1 MVAQLANIVANLAV
15 RIDSTPLH
23 LDGLVRAPGALV
35 TKETGESE
43 GRSKAWEASVLEGLE
58 TAFDGLVSM
67 RERGG
72 ARLGALLGDQLKTLA
87 RLCDV
92 VEKSAA
98 AQP

>member
-23 LDGLVRAPGALV
+23 LDGLLRAPGALV
-35 TKETGESE
+35 TKETGEFE
-43 GRSKAWEASVLEGLE
+43 GRSKALEASILEGLE
-58 TAFDGLVSM
+58 TTFDGLIAM
-67 RERGG
+67 RESEG
-72 ARLGALLGDQLKTLA
+72 ARLGALLGDQLKILA